1 MPMQQID
8 PAIYD
13 DILGYGQS
21 AGNLDPQIAAQQ
33 AMAQRLR
40 AAGAA
45 PNVRM
50 SGRRAVAPSGL
61 EYLGAMVNQGMAG
74 SADRNTQGLQAQQAA
89 LRQLQVQ
96 RVLDALRGRPSPQAT
111 MPEIPGSTPQSGV

>member
-8 PAIYD
+8 PSIYD

-21 AGNLDPQIAAQQ
+21 VGNLDPQIATQQ

-45 PNVRM
+45 PQSRM
-50 SGRRAVAPSGL
+50 SGRRAVAPSGM
-61 EYLGAMVNQGMAG
+61 EYFGALVNQGMAG
-74 SADRNTQGLQAQQAA
+74 NADRNTQGLQAQQAA

-96 RVLDALRGRPSPQAT
+96 RVLDALRGKPSPQPT
-111 MPEIPGSTPQSGV
+111 MPETPGSTPQAGF